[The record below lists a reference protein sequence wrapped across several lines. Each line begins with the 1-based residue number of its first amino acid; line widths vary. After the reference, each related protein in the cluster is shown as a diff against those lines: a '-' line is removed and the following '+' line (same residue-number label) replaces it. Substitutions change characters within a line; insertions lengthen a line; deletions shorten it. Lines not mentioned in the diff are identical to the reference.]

1 LPTKI
6 VEVIWCLIIII
17 GARGGPVVVVCSG
30 SAVGGV
36 RAEKTAAAE
45 AFSEEGSEGGDV
57 ADEETDAR
65 LKAGPDCE
73 AGGNG

>member
-1 LPTKI
+1 M
-6 VEVIWCLIIII
+6 
-17 GARGGPVVVVCSG
+17 VVCSG

-36 RAEKTAAAE
+36 RAEETATAE
-45 AFSEEGSEGGDV
+45 EFSEERSEGGDV
-57 ADEETDAR
+57 ADEEPDAR

>member
-6 VEVIWCLIIII
+6 FEVIRLLIILI

-36 RAEKTAAAE
+36 RAEETATAE
-45 AFSEEGSEGGDV
+45 EFSEERSEGGDV